1 MTLILHAEFL
11 FFTLVALLL
20 HAPKRPDKM
29 DPPNPYKPKS
39 IYPPFVSSD
48 TATSSPGCKCRHCR
62 CELSSS
68 PEKTPENKQEKM
80 WESQLTYLV
89 CFVVILCFPDEK
101 IELGLG
107 VVVIG
112 LMLNFIWALIQLD
125 QSRPRDSSASH
136 EKEKLAESDK
146 VNPLST

>member
-1 MTLILHAEFL
+1 MPN
-11 FFTLVALLL
+11 FFSSLSWHLEQT
-20 HAPKRPDKM
+20 KRPDNNM
-29 DPPNPYKPKS
+29 NPPVTKN
-39 IYPPFVSSD
+39 IFPPVGSTFG
-48 TATSSPGCKCRHCR
+48 TAPTSFPSCKCGSG
-62 CELSSS
+62 LPSS
-68 PEKTPENKQEKM
+68 PEKPPENKQREKM

-136 EKEKLAESDK
+136 EKQKLAETGR
-146 VNPLST
+146 VNKLST

>member
-1 MTLILHAEFL
+1 MTLIEFL

-20 HAPKRPDKM
+20 HTTKRPDNM
-29 DPPNPYKPKS
+29 DPPNPFKPRS
-39 IYPPFVSSD
+39 IYRPVDLFH
-48 TATSSPGCKCRHCR
+48 TAPTSFPSCKCGSG
-62 CELSSS
+62 LPSS
-68 PEKTPENKQEKM
+68 PEKPPENKQREKM

-89 CFVVILCFPDEK
+89 CFLVILCFPDEK

-136 EKEKLAESDK
+136 EKEKLVGSEE
-146 VNPLST
+146 VNKLYT

>member
-1 MTLILHAEFL
+1 
-11 FFTLVALLL
+11 
-20 HAPKRPDKM
+20 M
-29 DPPNPYKPKS
+29 DPQNPFKPKS
-39 IYPPFVSSD
+39 IYPPVVSSD
-48 TATSSPGCKCRHCR
+48 TATSSPGCKCRSG
-62 CELSSS
+62 LLPGS
-68 PEKTPENKQEKM
+68 PEKTPENKQREKM

-136 EKEKLAESDK
+136 EKEKLVESGK
-146 VNPLST
+146 VNKLST